1 MPISAEL
8 LHERNGHSKKAKKN
22 KRSQS
27 PLYFYTK
34 TNLKIV
40 DENYQEIIEDNKD
53 KSIKNPKGEAGL
65 LVEYFVRYKTKN
77 LMSNLKTNFNLGNI
91 INDVKYFTSPNFKDL
106 YEEINKLEEKKLLII
121 IKKIKFQGIQM
132 NT

>member
-1 MPISAEL
+1 MQLWPCC
-8 LHERNGHSKKAKKN
+8 
-22 KRSQS
+22 QS

-121 IKKIKFQGIQM
+121 IKKIKFQDIQM